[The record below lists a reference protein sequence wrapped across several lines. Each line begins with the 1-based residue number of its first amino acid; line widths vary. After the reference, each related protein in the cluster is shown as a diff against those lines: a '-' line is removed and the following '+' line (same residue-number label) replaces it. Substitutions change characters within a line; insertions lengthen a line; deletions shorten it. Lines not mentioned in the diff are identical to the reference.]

1 MTCTRKKDV
10 EGLSCGFEAGKKIQ
24 RINSNRETEIPYRS
38 ENDGSRLLPPADT
51 IA

>member
-1 MTCTRKKDV
+1 MEQTKEHKERQQGRSPQ
-10 EGLSCGFEAGKKIQ
+10 EG
-24 RINSNRETEIPYRS
+24 SNRETEIPYRS